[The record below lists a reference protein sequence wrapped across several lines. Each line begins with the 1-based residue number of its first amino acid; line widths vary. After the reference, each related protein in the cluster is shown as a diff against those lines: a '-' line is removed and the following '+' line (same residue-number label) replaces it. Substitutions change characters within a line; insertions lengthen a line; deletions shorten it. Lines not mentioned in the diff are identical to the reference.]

1 MVTILILHGLG
12 VLAAARLRRLIGQ
25 DTITD
30 APRLW
35 VLNHLPMRA
44 AIWLAGLLDCVW
56 CLGMWT
62 SAGVTAA
69 LLWGG
74 GVSFGL
80 PWWVEWPLLTLV
92 YSQLIGW
99 AATAFDTPIFPSD
112 PVDEDV
118 D

>member
-1 MVTILILHGLG
+1 MVLTLLVLVLG

-44 AIWLAGLLDCVW
+44 AVWLAGLLDCVW

-62 SAGVTAA
+62 SAGVSAA
-69 LLWGG
+69 L
-74 GVSFGL
+74 VFGADITL
-80 PWWVEWPLLTLV
+80 GAPWWIVWPLLTLA
-92 YSQLIGW
+92 YSQAIGW
-99 AATAFDTPIFPSD
+99 AATVGDIAPEFSD
-112 PVDEDV
+112 PVEDV